1 MSDISNDEH
10 AATVGA
16 HTVPPRRGF
25 DWSHVL
31 VEIGTVVVGIL
42 IALAVN
48 NWAQA
53 QRDHA
58 VETHYLERLLADSRE
73 NLAMIQERIDLHTRR
88 ADTLAGLIKW
98 LKNGTPRPTDAEVSE
113 VLCRWFIQPALRL
126 RRETYAELVSSGNL
140 ALLRDVQVRSLLE
153 QAETRHEEWLR
164 LDRFADTIMQ
174 RVTAPLDRYR
184 EWQIDPNSIGNVG
197 CHFDFQ
203 GMLSDPAM
211 PSMLAQIYRDE
222 TLNRRFRQ
230 QELDAVRAA
239 HDRILLVR
247 SKP

>member
-1 MSDISNDEH
+1 MKDTSARETPSTS
-10 AATVGA
+10 AASRR
-16 HTVPPRRGF
+16 PRQGL
-25 DWSHVL
+25 DWRRAL
-31 VEIGTVVVGIL
+31 GELAIVVVGIL

-53 QRDHA
+53 RRDHA
-58 VETHYLERLLADSRE
+58 VEIHYLERLLADSSE

-88 ADTLAGLIKW
+88 ADTLARLIKC
-98 LKNGTPRPTDAEVSE
+98 LKDGTPRPSDTEVSE

-164 LDRFADTIMQ
+164 LDRYTDNIMQ
-174 RVTAPLDRYR
+174 KVTASLDRYR
-184 EWQIDPNSIGNVG
+184 EWQIDPSSIGNVG
-197 CHFDFQ
+197 CRFDFQ

-211 PSMLAQIYRDE
+211 PSMLAQIYRGE
-222 TLNRRFRQ
+222 TLNRSFRQ
-230 QELDAVRAA
+230 QELNAVRAA
-239 HDRILLVR
+239 HDRIVSVR